1 MNNRLLGQLLALE
14 KGQKLRSMGKIK
26 HWCFIIIG
34 LALGVG
40 CISNPVA
47 GRPAGCSADG
57 VYLTDPFLD
66 DQDCGWYQYE
76 DDALTGSAR
85 VLDGTLQVTSREP
98 GQFWWSNPSLDPIDD
113 VTVSA
118 VARKTNGP
126 DDNAF
131 GLICR
136 YQDPNNFY
144 LFVISSDGYYAIGK
158 VESGINSITYL
169 SGEGEYQFTETIQ
182 QGVEENTI
190 RATCEGDQLTLT
202 VNGILLDSVEDNSF
216 ATGDVGVG
224 LTAFEPGTATVE
236 FDDIRVTV
244 P

>member
-1 MNNRLLGQLLALE
+1 MNNRLFGKVARE
-14 KGQKLRSMGKIK
+14 ELRSISKLKTLFLLVFGA
-26 HWCFIIIG
+26 IIWS
-34 LALGVG
+34 G
-40 CISNPVA
+40 CLSNPVA

-57 VYLTDPFLD
+57 VYLTDSFLE
-66 DQDCGWYQYE
+66 DQDCGWYQYA
-76 DDALTGSAR
+76 DDALTGTAR
-85 VLDGTLQVTSREP
+85 VINGTLQVTSREP
-98 GQFWWSNPSLDPIDD
+98 GQFWWSNPNLDPIDD
-113 VTVSA
+113 VTLSA
-118 VARKTNGP
+118 SARKTNGP

-182 QGVEENTI
+182 QGVQENTI
-190 RATCEGDQLTLT
+190 RATCEGNQLTLT
-202 VNGILLDSVEDNSF
+202 VNGILLDTVEDDTF
-216 ATGDVGVG
+216 TTGDIGVG
-224 LTAFEPGTATVE
+224 LTAFEAGTATVE
-236 FDDIRVTV
+236 FDDIRATV